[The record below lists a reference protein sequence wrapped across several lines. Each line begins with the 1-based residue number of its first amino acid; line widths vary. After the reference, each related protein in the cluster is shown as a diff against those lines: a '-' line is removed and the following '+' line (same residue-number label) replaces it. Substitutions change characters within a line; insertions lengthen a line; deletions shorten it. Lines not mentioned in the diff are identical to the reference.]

1 MADFD
6 IKPEDIKDTSG
17 LGDKISEMY
26 NRSKATMD
34 LRTNNFE
41 LFTKISHNMNLY
53 EKRRNTEFSEGTT
66 QALKRKLR
74 AQTLQRVPDGEIT
87 TQFDKNS
94 IEQVETEF
102 LFDTKIV
109 RSEFDGKDMMK
120 NLWRAF
126 NTSYDYG
133 FACIR
138 TGFER
143 DLDGDL
149 RISWKQIGWNDVYP
163 APDCDFIEEAEWYVI
178 REYISRAE
186 IKALIDW
193 DTETVKDKT
202 YFEDTVKFLSDWE
215 PSEGPEYDSIPLA
228 DKKKGVTKVESIEVL
243 TLYKRGADEFYSYVP
258 SCHAML
264 RMVKNEDPRK
274 DVPIHFLILEPDP
287 EFPLGCSSVMW
298 TLAQQQ
304 FADAFQTSA
313 YQTLLLATKP
323 PIMATGN
330 LMNAKIRMEP
340 AAFWD
345 LGNNPNNKIEKFP
358 VETTTIT
365 QYGSIL
371 ENIGANMM
379 KNLNVTDQ
387 TIASDAN
394 VARYSGTAPGVHEQ
408 AKDKTITINQYAKRI
423 EIFFCEWAN
432 HALRSYIASMGGK
445 IKMTVDEPTRRRIW
459 DIEMARDQRRKQ
471 SGEKPGESI
480 IDGDKIEIDFDNLS
494 TDLLSFSVRAGSLI
508 ETREEEERRNIQEM
522 LIPVSQMLGNVSEKN
537 RGAFEQ
543 NIMQMMARLFDLS
556 NIDVSAQTSQ
566 RIDDQLLL
574 EAQRATMDQ
583 VMAQQ
588 QQINQIAQQIMPNQG
603 QQQPGATPNQG
614 PQDQQQPSLAQ
625 PQGPQGQ
632 QQPGLMPNQE
642 PLETIRAPQPDN
654 PGLTPEL
661 QQGVPSDMNQISAQG
676 NLQ

>member
-1 MADFD
+1 MGRFNID
-6 IKPEDIKDTSG
+6 PEDIRDTSG
-17 LGDKISEMY
+17 LGDKIDEMY
-26 NRSKATMD
+26 NRSKATMNT
-34 LRTNNFE
+34 RTDQFN
-41 LFTKISHNMNLY
+41 LFTRISHNQSLY
-53 EKRRNTEFSEGTT
+53 DRKNARNVFSEGTT
-66 QALKRKLR
+66 QALKRKIR
-74 AQTLQRVPDGEIT
+74 AQTLQRVPDGEIR

-102 LFDTKIV
+102 LFETKV
-109 RSEFDGKDMMK
+109 LTSEFDGKDMLK

-126 NTSYDYG
+126 NAAYDYG
-133 FACIR
+133 FACVR

-149 RISWKQIGWNDVYP
+149 RISWKQIGWNDIYP
-163 APDCDFIEEAEWYVI
+163 APDCDFIEEAEWYVV
-178 REYISRAE
+178 REYVSQSDIQ
-186 IKALIDW
+186 ALIDW

-202 YFEDTVKFLSDWE
+202 YFEDTVKYLADWK
-215 PSEGPEYDSIPLA
+215 PNDGPEYNSIPLQ
-228 DKKKGVTKVESIEVL
+228 DDIKGVTKVESFEVR
-243 TLYKRGADEFYSYVP
+243 TLYRRGDDEFYTWVP
-258 SCHAML
+258 SCQAML
-264 RMVKNEDPRK
+264 RCVRNEDPRR
-274 DVPIHFLILEPDP
+274 DVPVHFLVLEPDP

-330 LMNAKIRMEP
+330 LMNAKIKMEP

-371 ENIGANMM
+371 ENVGANMM

-432 HALRSYIASMGGK
+432 HALRSYINSMSGK
-445 IKMTVDEPTRRRIW
+445 VEMTVNEETRRKIW
-459 DIEMARDQRRKQ
+459 DIEAVRDKDSMERGDRP
-471 SGEKPGESI
+471 EESI
-480 IDGDKIEIDFDNLS
+480 IDGDKITIDFDGLS
-494 TDLLSFSVRAGSLI
+494 TDLLSFKVRVGSLI

-522 LIPVSQMLGNVSEKN
+522 LVPVSQMLGNVSESN
-537 RGAFEQ
+537 RAAFEK
-543 NIMQMMARLFDLS
+543 NIMQMMSRLFELS
-556 NIDVSAQTSQ
+556 DIDISAQTAS
-566 RIDDQLLL
+566 RIDDQLLV
-574 EAQRATMDQ
+574 EAQRATMEQ

-588 QQINQIAQQIMPNQG
+588 QQIQHLAERLPEAQPTPGQPAPQGAMPQG
-603 QQQPGATPNQG
+603 PLPQQQAPDAPLTPPVTGGVPSEANSG
-614 PQDQQQPSLAQ
+614 QQPSPIQ
-625 PQGPQGQ
+625 
-632 QQPGLMPNQE
+632 
-642 PLETIRAPQPDN
+642 
-654 PGLTPEL
+654 
-661 QQGVPSDMNQISAQG
+661 
-676 NLQ
+676 